1 MSHSHP
7 MPTDP
12 EVVEFIERTLSWYPA
27 DAYAMSLEE
36 NRRLYDAMAEA
47 FRAPR
52 PEGVEVEDFAV
63 AAADPSRE
71 IPCRRYLPRGVDRAG
86 PMVLYAHGG
95 GFVLGGLESH
105 DDACAG
111 IAEQTGLEVVAVDYR
126 LAPEHQHPAQG
137 DDVEAAFLHVAQGGR
152 KVIMAGDSAGG
163 NLTGAMVLRRK
174 AAGGPQFIGQ
184 VLIYPGLGGD
194 RTGGS
199 YVEMADAPLLKA
211 KEGETYAGIRT
222 GGTLTEAQRND
233 PDMAPLRARDLTG
246 LPPAFVVTAH
256 IDPIRDDGPEWVR
269 RLTEAGVPAEWRDE
283 PELVHGYLRA
293 RHMSKRTAAS
303 FAAICDA
310 IVRMAEGRFAPG
322 SETAAETA
330 SAADPAGA

>member
-1 MSHSHP
+1 MAHSHP

-12 EVVEFIERTLSWYPA
+12 EVVEFIEQTLSWYPA

-52 PEGVEVEDFAV
+52 PEGVVAEDFEFTAV
-63 AAADPSRE
+63 NPSRA
-71 IPCRRYLPRGVDRAG
+71 IKCRRYLPEGVDREG

-111 IAEQTGLEVVAVDYR
+111 IAELTGLEVVAVDYR

-137 DDVEAAFLHVAQGGR
+137 DDFEAAFEHVAASGR
-152 KVIMAGDSAGG
+152 KVIVAGDSAGG
-163 NLTGAMVLRRK
+163 NLVGALVLRRR
-174 AAGGPQFIGQ
+174 ASGGPVPAGQ

-194 RTGGS
+194 RSKGS
-199 YVEMADAPLLKA
+199 YIEMADAPLLKA

-233 PDMAPLRARDLTG
+233 PDMGPLRAADLSG

-256 IDPIRDDGPEWVR
+256 IDPIRDDGAEWAR
-269 RLTEAGVPAEWRDE
+269 RLAEAGVPAEWRDE

-303 FAAICDA
+303 FAAICEA
-310 IVRMAEGRFAPG
+310 ITRMAEGRFAP
-322 SETAAETA
+322 APAPAET
-330 SAADPAGA
+330 

>member
-7 MPTDP
+7 MPADP

-52 PEGVEVEDFAV
+52 PEGIETEDFAV
-63 AAADPSRE
+63 AAADPARE
-71 IPCRRYLPRGVDRAG
+71 IPCRRYLPRGVDRAA
-86 PMVLYAHGG
+86 PLVLYAHGG

-111 IAEQTGLEVVAVDYR
+111 IAKRTGLEVVAVDYR
-126 LAPEHQHPAQG
+126 LAPENLHPAQG
-137 DDVEAAFLHVAQGGR
+137 DDFEAAFEHVAKDGR
-152 KVIMAGDSAGG
+152 KVIVAGDSAGG
-163 NLTGAMVLRRK
+163 NLVGALVLRRR
-174 AAGGPQFIGQ
+174 AADGPAPIGQ

-194 RTGGS
+194 RSRGS

-233 PDMAPLRARDLTG
+233 PDMAPLKAQDLSD

-256 IDPIRDDGPEWVR
+256 IDPIRDDGEAWAR
-269 RLTEAGVPAEWRDE
+269 RLSAAGVPAEWRDE

-293 RHMSKRTAAS
+293 RHMSKRTAES

-310 IVRMAEGRFAPG
+310 IVRMAEGRFVSAP
-322 SETAAETA
+322 EA
-330 SAADPAGA
+330 AGA